1 MAHENLTRKLH
12 IAQKKG
18 VCVAAVQF
26 NGTEVAGTGAVYV
39 SLPERVIIQR
49 VTSNVF
55 TAGGAGATVDISANG
70 TVIVNEL
77 AVAATG
83 VGDETVIDAARYLAT
98 GGELVI
104 LAGATSPSAA
114 LDAEVYIEYIEVDKH
129 TGEYTE
135 FLNSVA

>member
-18 VCVAAVQF
+18 VCVATIQF

-39 SLPERVIIQR
+39 SLPERVVIQR
-49 VTSNVF
+49 ITSNVL
-55 TAGGAGATVDISANG
+55 TAGAATSTVDIIANSL
-70 TVIVNEL
+70 TLVNEL
-77 AVAATG
+77 AVSSAG
-83 VGDETVIDAARYLAT
+83 VTDETVIDAARYLVT
-98 GGELVI
+98 GGEI
-104 LAGATSPSAA
+104 TITDGANPPGAA